1 MFRKQKLSSSNT
13 RNSFING
20 TALWLV
26 PFFLILFSSWGYAQ
40 TGTQPKKGKKPLL
53 QLSGK
58 VVVFEADSLRG
69 LPFASVIIRSKKSG
83 SVTDYFGFFT
93 LVASPGDV
101 VEFISLGYKDAQ
113 YIVPDT
119 LKATHYSIVQVMKRD
134 TITLK
139 AVTVYP
145 WPKNSEEFKE
155 AFLKLNVPNDDLTR
169 AQKNLAAEEMRELVK
184 GISMDSYDNYL
195 YSMQQQYQ
203 KMQYIGQYPPNNL
216 LNPFAWAKFIKDLKA
231 GKLKIK

>member
-1 MFRKQKLSSSNT
+1 MNSKKLG
-13 RNSFING
+13 FLNG
-20 TALWLV
+20 TAFWLV
-26 PFFLILFSSWGYAQ
+26 PFFLILFSGLGYAQ
-40 TGTQPKKGKKPLL
+40 TGNPASKAKKPLL

-69 LPFASVIIRSKKSG
+69 LPFASVLVRSKKTG
-83 SVTDYFGFFT
+83 AVTDYYGFFT

-101 VEFISLGYKDAQ
+101 VEFVSLGYKDAQ
-113 YIVPDT
+113 YIIPDT
-119 LKATHYSIVQVMKRD
+119 LKATHYSIVQVMRRD
-134 TITLK
+134 TITLPTT
-139 AVTVYP
+139 TVYA
-145 WPKNSEEFKE
+145 WPTPDEFKA

-169 AQKNLAAEEMRELVK
+169 AQKNMAAEEMRELVK
-184 GISMDSYDNYL
+184 GLGMDAHDNYL

-203 KMQYIGQYPPNNL
+203 RMQHIGQYPPNNL